1 MKGDEKN
8 LSRKLNNQELFHFC
22 DQMEMILRSGISTA
36 EGIQLIYED
45 TADEASRELWGI
57 LNRRLDETGSL
68 AEALIA
74 GDAFPDNLI
83 EYVKIGEETGRME
96 EVMGSL
102 ADHYEQEIALSL
114 QIRSAI
120 TYPLIMLGM
129 MFAVIGILLVKVLP
143 VFRQVFAQLG
153 LELTGLAK
161 SLSDIGRFFTR
172 YSLILLGFLF
182 LMIILILLLGLHPAG
197 KKMLRRMTS
206 HFPIVRQIP
215 VMMDYSRFSLAI
227 SLGLKSGLDAERSL
241 TMSQSLVS
249 HPLVRERLQTAV
261 RHLEEGEIFS
271 AALLKAGLFGGMDAK
286 VIQIASQTGDMDT
299 VMQRIASRYQ
309 EESASRIEELVS
321 VIEPMIVILLSAL
334 VGMVLLSVMIP
345 MLGILSEMMV

>member
-1 MKGDEKN
+1 
-8 LSRKLNNQELFHFC
+8 
-22 DQMEMILRSGISTA
+22 MILRSGISTA
-36 EGIQLIYED
+36 EGIQLLYED
-45 TADEASRELWGI
+45 TVDKASKELWGI

-74 GDAFPDNLI
+74 GDAFPDHLI

-114 QIRSAI
+114 QIRSAV

-143 VFRQVFAQLG
+143 VFRQVFTQLG

-172 YSLILLGFLF
+172 YSLILLGLLF
-182 LMIILILLLGLHPAG
+182 VLILLVLLLGLHPTG
-197 KKMLRRMTS
+197 KKVLHRMIS
-206 HFPIVRQIP
+206 HIPVVRQIP
-215 VMMDYSRFSLAI
+215 VMMDYSRFSQAI

-249 HPLVRERLQTAV
+249 HPLVSKRLQEAV
-261 RHLEEGEIFS
+261 RYLEEGELFS
-271 AALLKAGLFGGMDAK
+271 VALLESGLFSGMDAK
-286 VIQIASQTGDMDT
+286 VIHIASQTGDMDT
-299 VMQRIASRYQ
+299 VMERIASRYR
-309 EESASRIEELVS
+309 EESASRIEDLVS
-321 VIEPMIVILLSAL
+321 VIEPVIVILLSAL